1 MKRTTPISVWVG
13 TRKGAFVF
21 RSSNRKSWDVD
32 GPFFKGWDVNHVAQ
46 DPRDP
51 KRVYAAVNSVS
62 CSDAGTARQKP
73 NRLGSPREMSVHLA
87 ASTLARYTPQ

>member
-21 RSSNRKSWDVD
+21 RSANRKSWDVD

-51 KRVYAAVNSVS
+51 KRVYAVVNSAWLVVPPLRVQ
-62 CSDAGTARQKP
+62 AGEPFWSAYR
-73 NRLGSPREMSVHLA
+73 
-87 ASTLARYTPQ
+87 